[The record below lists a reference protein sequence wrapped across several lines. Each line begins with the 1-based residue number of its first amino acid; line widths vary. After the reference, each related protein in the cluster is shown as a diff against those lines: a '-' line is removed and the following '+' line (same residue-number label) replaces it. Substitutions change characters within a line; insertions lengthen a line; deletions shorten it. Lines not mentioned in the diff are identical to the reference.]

1 MTGDEF
7 GSLVD
12 DTYTSN
18 RFMTAKSSSTEELD
32 GRKVLKI
39 EVGLDE
45 QTAKNFV
52 QKMGQS
58 NLVKN
63 ILDKCR
69 DELGSLDS
77 SAEDAESNIENGKLT
92 VWADR
97 GKKQMVKLEASGDV
111 VEDGETSSFGVVI
124 EPGKG
129 DVSIEEIGDDEKVN
143 IKDLLSAFGVNSEMV
158 QSLLQQGES
167 EL

>member
-1 MTGDEF
+1 
-7 GSLVD
+7 
-12 DTYTSN
+12 
-18 RFMTAKSSSTEELD
+18 
-32 GRKVLKI
+32 
-39 EVGLDE
+39 
-45 QTAKNFV
+45 
-52 QKMGQS
+52 
-58 NLVKN
+58 
-63 ILDKCR
+63 
-69 DELGSLDS
+69 
-77 SAEDAESNIENGKLT
+77 
-92 VWADR
+92 
-97 GKKQMVKLEASGDV
+97 MVKLEASGDV